1 MGLGN
6 RVTSADRIILLALCA
21 ARDIVSDEVNR
32 AVNASLIPSRLAAE
46 SLNSGLKTIDELIA
60 LGQRNDHCFLTSLEY
75 LRQARDVATG
85 LFHDSYAFA
94 KAGVLIPVGL
104 FGLSHGM
111 TFPDL
116 DISLLGIGYHRFFLF
131 HSALGLV
138 GLRYFYRQWLEKQ
151 MEPDRW
157 ANRVKRKISGA
168 LLGGFAVG
176 VGVHLAIDVFQ
187 PKAVVFPFFGSLVDG
202 TLVDDDIWL
211 IANSLWAFKIAHDV
225 FALSLA
231 DELKD
236 AKEFVKKQFEARVEE
251 WAVLREGNK

>member
-1 MGLGN
+1 M
-6 RVTSADRIILLALCA
+6 
-21 ARDIVSDEVNR
+21 SDEVKR
-32 AVNASLIPSRLAAE
+32 VVNASLIPSRLAAE
-46 SLNSGLKTIDELIA
+46 SFNNGLQTIDKLIA
-60 LGQRNDHCFLTSLEY
+60 SGKQEGGGFLTSLEY

-85 LFHDSYAFA
+85 LLHDGYEFA

-104 FGLSHGM
+104 FGLSQGM
-111 TFPDL
+111 AFPDL
-116 DISLLGIGYHRFFLF
+116 DIRLLGIGYHRFFLF

-151 MEPDRW
+151 SEPDKW

-187 PKAVVFPFFGSLVDG
+187 PKSVVFPFFGSLVDG

-231 DELKD
+231 DELRD
-236 AKEFVKKQFEARVEE
+236 AKQFVKKQFEARAED
-251 WAVLREGNK
+251 WAVLGEWSK

>member
-1 MGLGN
+1 MCDEL
-6 RVTSADRIILLALCA
+6 TRIIRNC
-21 ARDIVSDEVNR
+21 
-32 AVNASLIPSRLAAE
+32 SLTTRLTE
-46 SLNSGLKTIDELIA
+46 ETLGDGLHAIDVMIDA
-60 LGQRNDHCFLTSLEY
+60 GQRDRGPFLTNLQY
-75 LRQARDVATG
+75 LKQARDAA
-85 LFHDSYAFA
+85 HDLMHSGYQWA
-94 KAGVLIPVGL
+94 KASVLVPVGF
-104 FGLSHGM
+104 FGLSQGM

-151 MEPDRW
+151 TEPDKW

-168 LLGGFAVG
+168 LLGGFAIG

-187 PKAVVFPFFGSLVDG
+187 PKSVVFPFFGSLVDG

-211 IANSLWAFKIAHDV
+211 IANCLWAFKIAHDV

-231 DELKD
+231 DELRD
-236 AKEFVKKQFEARVEE
+236 AKQFVKKQFEARAED
-251 WAVLREGNK
+251 WAVLREGSK